1 MKTLLLIATLALS
14 LAGTASAQQPCAPL
28 TEITPQFLQKY
39 GEVPAYV
46 ADMAVQGQPVG
57 FMLFKSPKGTW
68 TAFSVD
74 ADGLACFLAA
84 GGNWKDFN
92 PRGDL

>member
-1 MKTLLLIATLALS
+1 MPAFDGDMQQ
-14 LAGTASAQQPCAPL
+14 AG
-28 TEITPQFLQKY
+28 K
-39 GEVPAYV
+39 V
-46 ADMAVQGQPVG
+46 VG
-57 FMLFKSPKGTW
+57 FVLFKNPETKTW

-74 ADGLACFLAA
+74 GGIACFLAA

>member
-1 MKTLLLIATLALS
+1 MKTLLLTSALALS
-14 LAGTASAQQPCAPL
+14 GAVAYAQQPCAPL
-28 TEITPQFLQKY
+28 AELTPHFLEKY
-39 GEVPAYV
+39 GEVPAFDG
-46 ADMAVQGQPVG
+46 DMQQAGKVVG
-57 FMLFKSPKGTW
+57 FVLFKNPETKTW

-74 ADGLACFLAA
+74 GGIACFLAA